1 MPSTNELISVKF
13 YVLLMVGT
21 ILLLTLSLTVYIKYT
36 DNYYDEQERLINKF
50 HIRSVYAY
58 ERIDDEL
65 QNIRMHH
72 TEEHLRELAPDEVK
86 FFPEKH
92 RDHIKVIQ
100 RLFDKLLNLRDK
112 YKFEVMQHPTL
123 LHHFENAIHIF
134 DNIKIYW
141 KEEQNKTSI
150 DSFFETSI
158 NDLLALDAEIE
169 VLRDGH
175 GHIAY
180 TINEQI
186 SKNRKHDE
194 LILFVIVFVLA
205 MVGLFAS
212 RRFLGLIHSGIT
224 RRLEVERVLSQNLVI
239 SKGQQVEMET
249 LRRSNKA
256 MIMALADLAENR
268 DSNTGEHV
276 LRVARITQK
285 MAQIL
290 RQSGMEE
297 ITDTFLEQI
306 ALCSMLHDVGKVSVP
321 DIILLKPGPLNAEE
335 RMIMQHHTVA
345 GSNFLEKIRNHQET
359 GSYIEMAIRIAR
371 SHHEQYQGGG
381 YPDGLVGT
389 DIPLEARIVT
399 VSDVYDALTSWRP
412 YKEPWPEEK
421 VFAFIKNESGKLFD
435 PKIVEA
441 FFSVKELRADFSI
454 LEWRE
459 EMSVGIPALDND
471 HKAIIRLIN
480 EIGLVQKQFDS
491 ITVDLVLDE
500 LFNYTIRH
508 FNREEFVLQEI
519 KFPNIQSHARQ
530 HADFGD
536 KVSDLRRRYLQRSD
550 INAANELMMVMSDW
564 IEKHIMVEDRK
575 YYDWCT
581 EAGLIASQIHIQL
594 HLNQTN

>member
-1 MPSTNELISVKF
+1 MPINQELYSVRF

-21 ILLLTLSLTVYIKYT
+21 ILLLTLSLTTYIKYT
-36 DNYYDEQERLINKF
+36 DNYYDEQERLVNKF
-50 HIRSVYAY
+50 HIKSVYLY

-72 TEEHLRELAPDEVK
+72 VEEHLRELAPEEVK
-86 FFPEKH
+86 HFPPNH
-92 RDHIKVIQ
+92 TDHIKTIQ
-100 RLFDKLLNLRDK
+100 RLFDRVNNLKEKYRYEIMKYPPLLQHLGYSLKL
-112 YKFEVMQHPTL
+112 
-123 LHHFENAIHIF
+123 F
-134 DNIKIYW
+134 DVIKKHW
-141 KEEQNKTSI
+141 KAEKNDFSI
-150 DSFFETSI
+150 DSFFEVSI
-158 NDLLALDAEIE
+158 NELLTLDAEIA

-186 SKNRKHDE
+186 SKDRKHDE
-194 LILFVIVFVLA
+194 LILFLVVFLLV

-212 RRFLGLIHSGIT
+212 RRFLGLIHLGIT
-224 RRLEVERVLSQNLVI
+224 KRLEIERVLNQNLVI
-239 SKGQQVEMET
+239 TKSQQVEMET

-285 MAQIL
+285 MAQRL
-290 RQSGMEE
+290 RQGGMEE

-321 DIILLKPGPLNAEE
+321 DRILLKPGPLNAEE

-345 GSNFLEKIRNHQET
+345 GSTFLEKIRNHQET

-381 YPDGLVGT
+381 YPDGLVG
-389 DIPLEARIVT
+389 DSIPLEARIVT

-421 VFAFIKNESGKLFD
+421 VFAFIKKESGKLFD
-435 PKIVEA
+435 PKVVDA

-508 FNREEFVLQEI
+508 FQREESVLHEI
-519 KFPNIQSHARQ
+519 QFPSVQSHAVQ

-536 KVSDLRRRYLQRSD
+536 RVSEMRRRYLQRSD
-550 INAANELMMVMSDW
+550 MEAANELMIMMSDW
-564 IEKHIMVEDRK
+564 ITKHIMVEDKK
-575 YYDWCT
+575 YCAWCT
-581 EAGLIASQIHIQL
+581 EAGLIAAQL
-594 HLNQTN
+594 EVPLH